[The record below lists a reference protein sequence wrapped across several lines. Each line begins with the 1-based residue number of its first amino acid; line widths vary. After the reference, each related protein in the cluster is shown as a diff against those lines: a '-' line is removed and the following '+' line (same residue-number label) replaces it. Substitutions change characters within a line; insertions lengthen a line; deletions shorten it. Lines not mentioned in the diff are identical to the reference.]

1 MVRYYPVNICNF
13 DFDSLRH
20 IETMPRKI
28 EEGGYMKGDCRR
40 KLITVFKAAFF
51 GFLGA
56 TAMVHITLLFMPVM
70 RDFENRYFSERHTE
84 SEIATLLIVGFLT
97 LTMEPVFYIVK
108 LAVSLEKHG
117 PVTFL
122 WLAPVGITQSYACV
136 KWAIR
141 KKSDQ

>member
-1 MVRYYPVNICNF
+1 
-13 DFDSLRH
+13 
-20 IETMPRKI
+20 
-28 EEGGYMKGDCRR
+28 MKGDCGR
-40 KLITVFKAAFF
+40 KLITVLKAAFF

-84 SEIATLLIVGFLT
+84 FETATLLIVGFLT
-97 LTMEPVFYIVK
+97 LTMEPVFYIVE

-117 PVTFL
+117 PVAFL
-122 WLAPVGITQSYACV
+122 WLAPAGITQSYACV

-141 KKSDQ
+141 RKFDQ